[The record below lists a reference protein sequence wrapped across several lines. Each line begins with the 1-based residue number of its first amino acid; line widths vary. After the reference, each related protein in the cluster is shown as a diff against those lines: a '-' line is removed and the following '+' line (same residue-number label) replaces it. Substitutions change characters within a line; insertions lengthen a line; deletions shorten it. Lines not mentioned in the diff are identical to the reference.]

1 MCHNTL
7 FHFTCGCTQ
16 EVKRYV
22 CGAQTEKCRKALL
35 RPAVQNLDG
44 PCPEHRATSASAY
57 IHPAYRNGPAPVMPN
72 VYNQDSAV
80 RTRQPLAAPPVSFHE
95 PTARKSS
102 RSTGRSG
109 NGSGSNSNSGAG
121 AQYNTNSNLRDFSE
135 IPHIPQPAPST
146 RRRKRSTASPSPLAA
161 NTIHD
166 GGISKGYRRSS
177 RSRMSPSPVSPL
189 KQSDFGYGR
198 RGSSRYRN
206 SPVSPL
212 EEEWNQQP
220 TRRPSR
226 AVAGAGAG
234 AGAGAAVGGGRQA
247 HPTQGTLET
256 RKVLNLHRQL
266 DVRRRREV
274 YEDCEKLL
282 TSRRYKTREELLRHP
297 LFQELGER
305 DREMLFAEYDARVRA
320 NRAAKGS
327 TTRNQKRSSRC
338 VVM

>member
-22 CGAQTEKCRKALL
+22 CGSQSEKCRKALL

-44 PCPEHRATSASAY
+44 PCPDHRATSASAY

-72 VYNQDSAV
+72 IYNQDSAV
-80 RTRQPLAAPPVSFHE
+80 RTRQPLGAPPVSFHE
-95 PTARKSS
+95 PTARKPS

-109 NGSGSNSNSGAG
+109 NGSGSNSGAGAG

-135 IPHIPQPAPST
+135 IPHIPQPALST

-177 RSRMSPSPVSPL
+177 RSRLPPSPVSPL
-189 KQSDFGYGR
+189 KATDDGYGR

-212 EEEWNQQP
+212 EEEPWTRQQQQQQQP

-226 AVAGAGAG
+226 ACAS
-234 AGAGAAVGGGRQA
+234 AARETA
-247 HPTQGTLET
+247 TQGTAET
-256 RKVLNLHRQL
+256 RKALNLHRQL

-282 TSRRYKTREELLRHP
+282 SSRRYKTREELLRHP

-305 DREMLFAEYDARVRA
+305 DRETLFAEYDARVRA

-327 TTRNQKRSSRC
+327 ATGRNQKRSSRC
-338 VVM
+338 AVM